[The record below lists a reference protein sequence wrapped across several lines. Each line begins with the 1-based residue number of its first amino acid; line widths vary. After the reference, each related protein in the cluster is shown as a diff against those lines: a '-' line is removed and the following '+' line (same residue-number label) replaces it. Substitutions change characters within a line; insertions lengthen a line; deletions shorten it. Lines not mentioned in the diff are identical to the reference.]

1 MFTSSHNPHTS
12 PMRPLPLLVV
22 VSCVV
27 IATAATAQQALVC
40 PAPGSVSSRP
50 CELYHYHVQLYRPE
64 TKGFAEVTGVN
75 QFSSESACEQV
86 RNAQMRRNAGVVDH
100 FKRVRQEQQYEP
112 DRFGSCHCDLTID
125 KASPAFLTDVQ
136 RLTQIRTAE
145 DVRLRIRERLLDAG
159 LTSDNELVRTLISPP
174 PSLPLLG
181 GPKLVPLP
189 NAGAAVASVTS
200 PDDLKSTRVTDIS
213 KPVMISLDLPLADP
227 ATGEQVA
234 VPEPVQASSTAQP
247 EPPSAE
253 VIVPAEEAAE
263 SFISYETQRIQNVL
277 KASSAITDASVKSRI
292 FEACQER
299 IQLLSNLRTLIE
311 GSGVRSRLA
320 TAARGAQSEPDRVA
334 LVSRL
339 FGTAIAKPWAPKDAS
354 DVILEPLPDVESDP
368 ERVLRDG
375 AGRFNDQQKRRALY
389 ALLARYQPTSDQQ
402 LWLIT
407 VIDSFLR

>member
-1 MFTSSHNPHTS
+1 M
-12 PMRPLPLLVV
+12 
-22 VSCVV
+22 
-27 IATAATAQQALVC
+27 
-40 PAPGSVSSRP
+40 
-50 CELYHYHVQLYRPE
+50 
-64 TKGFAEVTGVN
+64 
-75 QFSSESACEQV
+75 
-86 RNAQMRRNAGVVDH
+86 
-100 FKRVRQEQQYEP
+100 
-112 DRFGSCHCDLTID
+112 
-125 KASPAFLTDVQ
+125 
-136 RLTQIRTAE
+136 QIRTAE
-145 DVRLRIRERLLDAG
+145 DVRLRIREKLLDAG
-159 LTSDNELVRTLISPP
+159 LTSDNELVRRLISPP

-181 GPKLVPLP
+181 GPKFVPLP
-189 NAGAAVASVTS
+189 PVGPAVASATS

-213 KPVMISLDLPLADP
+213 KSVVISLDLPLADP
-227 ATGEQVA
+227 AAPAEQVA
-234 VPEPVQASSTAQP
+234 ATEPVQASSTTQP
-247 EPPSAE
+247 EAKE
-253 VIVPAEEAAE
+253 AEEAAE

-334 LVSRL
+334 FVSRL
-339 FGTAIAKPWAPKDAS
+339 FGAAIAKPWAPKDAS

-375 AGRFNDQQKRRALY
+375 GGRFNDQQKRRALY
-389 ALLARYQPTSDQQ
+389 TLLARYQPTGDQQ